1 MGMILHSGIS
11 SLEGLSI
18 MQEETESKEGRAILE
33 AMYEELLMTGSLY
46 MALDSAGVF
55 PTYMLNL
62 IQIGEQSGRLD
73 EVMESLAQYYQR
85 EEDIKSSI
93 KSAVTYP
100 CIMIG
105 MMVAVVV
112 VLVVKVMPAF
122 NDVFNQLGTSV
133 SGVALQ
139 ILNFGIL
146 LKRYSMVL
154 LAILALVIAI
164 VVIIVV
170 HPKGKQ
176 KLTQISY
183 SFCLTR
189 KFTEKRAV
197 ARFASGMAMTLNS
210 GLDIDQSLEMVSKIV
225 EHPVLV
231 EKIKKCRQMTS
242 EGGSFAEA
250 IIENQIFSKM
260 HTQLI
265 NIGFR
270 TGSVDDVMN
279 QIAQQYMEEV
289 DDKIHSFIAVL
300 EPTLVAI
307 LSIIV
312 GLILLSVML
321 PLMGIMSS
329 IG

>member
-1 MGMILHSGIS
+1 
-11 SLEGLSI
+11 
-18 MQEETESKEGRAILE
+18 
-33 AMYEELLMTGSLY
+33 
-46 MALDSAGVF
+46 
-55 PTYMLNL
+55 
-62 IQIGEQSGRLD
+62 
-73 EVMESLAQYYQR
+73 
-85 EEDIKSSI
+85 
-93 KSAVTYP
+93 
-100 CIMIG
+100 
-105 MMVAVVV
+105 
-112 VLVVKVMPAF
+112 
-122 NDVFNQLGTSV
+122 
-133 SGVALQ
+133 
-139 ILNFGIL
+139 
-146 LKRYSMVL
+146 
-154 LAILALVIAI
+154 
-164 VVIIVV
+164 
-170 HPKGKQ
+170 
-176 KLTQISY
+176 
-183 SFCLTR
+183 
-189 KFTEKRAV
+189 V